1 MLTWHLDCYF
11 DLIFCDLA
19 ACFSA
24 LSKLQAAIV
33 TIVSDCKS
41 RGVAFAVLYYSQL
54 IVVDRRTGSEA
65 VPLQACTTRWDVC
78 HNRRALAWYRV
89 PNVPGFSQ
97 VTHDHDGKAVT
108 APIHLSR

>member
-1 MLTWHLDCYF
+1 MVTWHLDCYF

-65 VPLQACTTRWDVC
+65 VPLQACTIRWDV
-78 HNRRALAWYRV
+78 
-89 PNVPGFSQ
+89 S
-97 VTHDHDGKAVT
+97 VTTGA
-108 APIHLSR
+108 R